1 MISATELKSVDFYRN
16 YLVMCLL
23 LTCVVSRKILRG
35 LTEARLSIVAVPFMM
50 LLFGMEP
57 SYLTVSA
64 STSVIV
70 DKSSDHHYLR
80 NFNNSF
86 PEVSYEFASTDVGD
100 MVETERINIEKTVL
114 KFSSDSNSGLTSA
127 EFRSDTITNVVKH
140 DGEVDGES
148 VEGSFSLTTHNF
160 DNYVYQ
166 FPITVVN
173 FYTPWCSWCQRLEP
187 AWDKTTKI
195 MIERYDPEIDG
206 RIILAKVDCTL
217 EADLCRRKLTD
228 ITPSKIISDVDF
240 RKSKYMTFGN
250 QNISL
255 EVNFRKHHVEGYPS
269 IRVFREGSDE
279 THRHHTSQNYVDF
292 RKLKYIREVKIY
304 HRKSTSESQ
313 NISSEVDFRKSKC
326 ITRSRLPEIKMYH
339 RKSKIITRSQLPEVK
354 KYSRKSTSGKKYMG
368 IMNTRPIMEIVIQ
381 KALPRTCR
389 AQALPPLSSF
399 MHELG
404 FVFNGEVTVAKGG
417 LLLHRSC
424 SCVVAGCIYAKR
436 RCCSC
441 GRNVTVVVRLRC
453 RPTMVIGVS
462 FSTCVGAVVGEKF
475 FGDAAAAVN
484 GGLFTYY
491 AHSG

>member
-1 MISATELKSVDFYRN
+1 MISATELKSVDFY
-16 YLVMCLL
+16 
-23 LTCVVSRKILRG
+23 SRKILRG

-100 MVETERINIEKTVL
+100 MVETERINIEKTVR

-217 EADLCRRKLTD
+217 EADLCRR
-228 ITPSKIISDVDF
+228 
-240 RKSKYMTFGN
+240 
-250 QNISL
+250 
-255 EVNFRKHHVEGYPS
+255 HHIQGYPS
-269 IRVFREGSDE
+269 IRVFREGSDVRKVHGHHEHE
-279 THRHHTSQNYVDF
+279 TYYGDRDT
-292 RKLKYIREVKIY
+292 
-304 HRKSTSESQ
+304 ESLTQ
-313 NISSEVDFRKSKC
+313 FVENLVAS
-326 ITRSRLPEIKMYH
+326 
-339 RKSKIITRSQLPEVK
+339 
-354 KYSRKSTSGKKYMG
+354 
-368 IMNTRPIMEIVIQ
+368 
-381 KALPRTCR
+381 LPR
-389 AQALPPLSSF
+389 
-399 MHELG
+399 
-404 FVFNGEVTVAKGG
+404 
-417 LLLHRSC
+417 
-424 SCVVAGCIYAKR
+424 
-436 RCCSC
+436 
-441 GRNVTVVVRLRC
+441 
-453 RPTMVIGVS
+453 VS
-462 FSTCVGAVVGEKF
+462 WTN
-475 FGDAAAAVN
+475 AA
-484 GGLFTYY
+484 
-491 AHSG
+491 